1 MTPMIPIVKGQLFM
15 YFFINDDDIP
25 ATLFLAFTA
34 STLLSLRRV
43 FYFQYQSKLSL
54 LCIFSSK
61 QFTPISLNLR
71 RFCDRMVSS
80 AVGRSCRR
88 YVLLRVYLMGFL
100 IFDP

>member
-15 YFFINDDDIP
+15 YFFINEIQ
-25 ATLFLAFTA
+25 AALFLAFTA
-34 STLLSLRRV
+34 TTLLSLRRV

-80 AVGRSCRR
+80 AVGRGRR
-88 YVLLRVYLMGFL
+88 YVVLLRVYLMGFL